1 MADKIKLSIDG
12 NEAQYPLWATE
23 ETLQQV
29 ATQLG
34 AKRSGI
40 STLDVSSKKAAKEVE
55 KLGKGAKAIQSAL
68 TETAS
73 AAGSVA
79 QSLFNT
85 DGSLNSLLPAV
96 EAVVLGFNKVTNAF
110 LSIGS
115 GIPIISGFV
124 KALEV
129 GTDLVAEVAVATF
142 DLVTSIADSIADGFR
157 DIAQVGATLEGNFKE
172 MTKLSFGANIGLE
185 DLGALLEQ
193 AGPSLS
199 AFSTSSEGA
208 RRVLGALGKLHTK
221 ELLPTFTRL
230 GYTIQELNET
240 GIDYMNILATTGQ
253 TTLLRTG
260 NEQALADATGKYAVN
275 LSVLSRLT
283 GQNRKELQAQMV
295 EESKRAN
302 VQALLALKEQDMS
315 AEELEAFRNMQIGLK
330 KFSPVLAEAF
340 ASISTIGEAVGDGHA
355 AILAQLG
362 PAGDELKK
370 FALAFKDGTAN
381 VGDADVTGVLDAVA
395 KGLTDE
401 NTLQMALLA
410 PAGGFPAALAEVVG
424 EGLAFAQ
431 KFIAGDVSLA
441 EIREQVDKER
451 EGRIEAADQ
460 NRELVYSI
468 IDAQTNV
475 ATLSIS
481 LQEMVLQS
489 QSTMD
494 IIGLTTD
501 AITNVTELLEKFITS
516 NEGGEIEGSK
526 NVAISTPDGTV
537 YVTAKEA
544 IIMEKEGKGT
554 TVTTSQGSLGE
565 TIPQVPAEH
574 AKAWEDKVRAA
585 VQAFTDAGEP
595 IAGKTLWSEYM
606 AQRIHNKQDLNAFI
620 DKLNKEYDTKV
631 QHFQKGT
638 KGIIDFGA
646 GALAMLH
653 GKEAVIPA
661 PEGTIPVDLG
671 DSLSPL
677 VAEFGG
683 IIKQAMGGGNNLLAQ
698 DGVNS
703 VQSKEIVLKLDEM
716 ISVLKYMAGGDPKVA
731 QLGIDMKRL
740 ASKMTLGV
748 DLYRI

>member
-1 MADKIKLSIDG
+1 MADKIKLSINGD
-12 NEAQYPLWATE
+12 EVQYPLWATE

-96 EAVVLGFNKVTNAF
+96 EAVVLGFNKATKTF

-115 GIPIISGFV
+115 GIPIVSGFV

-129 GTDLVAEVAVATF
+129 GTELAAEVAVATF

-157 DIAQVGATLEGNFKE
+157 DIAQVGATLEGNFRE

-208 RRVLGALGKLHTK
+208 RRVLGTLGKLHTK

-260 NEQALADATGKYAVN
+260 NEQTLADATGKYAVN

-283 GQNRKELQAQMV
+283 GQNRKELKAQMMA
-295 EESKRAN
+295 ESKRAN
-302 VQALLALKEQDMS
+302 VQALLALKEGEMS
-315 AEELEAFRNMQIGLK
+315 ADQLESFRNLQVGLGN
-330 KFSPVLAEAF
+330 FSPQLAEAF
-340 ASISTIGEAVGDGHA
+340 ASITTLGVASAEQE
-355 AILAQLG
+355 AILAQMG
-362 PAGDELKK
+362 PTGDLIRQ
-370 FALAFKDGTAN
+370 FAEDFKDGSASI
-381 VGDADVTGVLDAVA
+381 GDADVTGVLNAVA
-395 KGLTDE
+395 EGITSDQ
-401 NTLQMALLA
+401 TLRTALLA
-410 PAGGFPAALAEVVG
+410 PAGGFPQALAQVVG
-424 EGLAFAQ
+424 DGLAFAQ
-431 KFIAGDVSLA
+431 KFIAGDVSLS
-441 EIREQVDKER
+441 EIRAQVDKER

-475 ATLSIS
+475 ATLSKR
-481 LQEMVLQS
+481 LQDTVLQS
-489 QSTMD
+489 EKTMD
-494 IIGLTTD
+494 IIGVTTD
-501 AITNVTELLEKFITS
+501 AITNITELLDKFITS
-516 NEGGEIEGSK
+516 AEGGKIEGAKGAK
-526 NVAISTPDGTV
+526 NVAISTPDGVV

-544 IIMEKEGKGT
+544 IIMEEEGTGT
-554 TVTTSQGSLGE
+554 ITSGSLGSSGE
-565 TIPQVPAEH
+565 YITDATPEQ
-574 AKAWEDKVRAA
+574 AKAFEDKVRAA
-585 VQAFTDAGEP
+585 VLAFNDAGEP
-595 IAGKTLWSEYM
+595 TAGKALWSAFDGQKAINNSQE
-606 AQRIHNKQDLNAFI
+606 LNQFI
-620 DKLNKEYDTKV
+620 DKMNEEYGTKV
-631 QHFQKGT
+631 QHFQRGT
-638 KGIIDFGA
+638 PGIVDFMSGT
-646 GALAMLH
+646 LAMLH

-661 PEGTIPVDLG
+661 PEGNIPVDLG
-671 DSLSPL
+671 DSLKPL
-677 VAEFGG
+677 EDLLANLTN
-683 IIKQAMGGGNNLLAQ
+683 KAGGGTNLLAQ

-703 VQSKEIVLKLDEM
+703 VQSKQVVSKLEEMVGVLKTIADGQHIGTSTTQRE
-716 ISVLKYMAGGDPKVA
+716 LKK
-731 QLGIDMKRL
+731 LGNFF
-740 ASKMTLGV
+740 AA
-748 DLYRI
+748 DLFR